1 MDMRMDPVD
10 AAAKV
15 ISRIADWAREKADGT
30 VATVGY
36 VNTIPG
42 GMNIVADTAEFTVDI
57 RSRNNDNINDI
68 TNRIRKALERAVG
81 EYGGSFD
88 MENKLTITPVELS
101 GEMLG
106 YHGERMRGAGLQ
118 LQEDVKRR
126 RP

>member
-1 MDMRMDPVD
+1 M
-10 AAAKV
+10 
-15 ISRIADWAREKADGT
+15 
-30 VATVGY
+30 
-36 VNTIPG
+36 NTIPG

-101 GEMLG
+101 GKCWISWRKNAG
-106 YHGERMRGAGLQ
+106 SGATAARGC
-118 LQEDVKRR
+118 
-126 RP
+126 